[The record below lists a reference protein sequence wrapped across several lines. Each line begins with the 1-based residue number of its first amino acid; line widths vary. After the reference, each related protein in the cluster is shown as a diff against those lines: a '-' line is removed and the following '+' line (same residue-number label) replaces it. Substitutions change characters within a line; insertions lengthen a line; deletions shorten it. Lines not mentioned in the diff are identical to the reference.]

1 MSLFETLRKPEHT
14 GDARCWPCT
23 AVNSAFVLGLAGV
36 VGRRWKPAGV
46 AVLLFG
52 AAAIALRGYV
62 VPYTPQFA
70 PRLVEPLPVDFKTDE
85 PRSDSFST
93 VTVERAGDGETV
105 DETDE
110 TDETDAEEADTADD
124 EPETPPDS
132 DSLTALDADGA
143 QVMGALLEAGIIV
156 DDGEMVV
163 PTDEFVEAWESTM
176 AELRGLD
183 DAAFAAAVADA
194 APFEA
199 EGAVDDG
206 WVVVEGQGQ
215 AVHLTR
221 AIAIAETAAIRVMAD
236 HDVPES
242 VRVDAAQPLRMFL
255 EHCPKCGG
263 VVEETTTAACC
274 GGSKGAYGGVV
285 YDVLACSECE
295 TIVYEFDETVED

>member
-46 AVLLFG
+46 AVLALG

-70 PRLVEPLPVDFKTDE
+70 PRLVEQLPVDFKTDE

-93 VTVERAGDGETV
+93 VTVERPGDQES
-105 DETDE
+105 DAR
-110 TDETDAEEADTADD
+110 DETDADGEEAADGDD

-143 QVMGALLEAGIIV
+143 QVMGALLDAGVIV
-156 DDGEMVV
+156 DDGEMVA

-183 DAAFAAAVADA
+183 DEAFAAAVADA

-199 EGAVDDG
+199 EGTVDDG
-206 WVVVEGQGQ
+206 WVVVEGEGQ

-221 AIAIAETAAIRVMAD
+221 SIAIAETAAIRVMAD
-236 HDVPES
+236 YDVPEA

-255 EHCPKCGG
+255 EHCPNCGG